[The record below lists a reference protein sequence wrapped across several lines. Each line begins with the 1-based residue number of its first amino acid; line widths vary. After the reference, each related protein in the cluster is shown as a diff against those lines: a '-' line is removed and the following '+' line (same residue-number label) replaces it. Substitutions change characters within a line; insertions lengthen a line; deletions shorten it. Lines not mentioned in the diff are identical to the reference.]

1 MTSGQCTPIT
11 TSTPTFSSGSPA
23 DGDAHPDNARYARTA
38 MNLKAGMTALAA
50 AAVALGLAAC
60 GGSSKAAGIVTAP
73 GGGLTSAPPTTT
85 TPTATAVSTPTSGP
99 LSKEPKITLPT
110 TPAPKTLVK
119 KDLIVGT
126 GATAAAGDQ
135 VEVNYVGELYS
146 NGKVFDA
153 SWKDTPGKAF
163 GPFQLGAGAVIKGW
177 DEGLVGMKVGGRR
190 ELIIPPS
197 LAYGKKGSGAI
208 PANATL
214 IFVVDLLSVTK

>member
-1 MTSGQCTPIT
+1 
-11 TSTPTFSSGSPA
+11 
-23 DGDAHPDNARYARTA
+23 
-38 MNLKAGMTALAA
+38 MNLKAWMTALAA

-73 GGGLTSAPPTTT
+73 GAGLTSAPVTKT
-85 TPTATAVSTPTSGP
+85 TPTPAAVTTPTSGP

-110 TPAPKTLVK
+110 TPAPKKLVEK
-119 KDLIVGT
+119 NLIVGT
-126 GATAAAGDQ
+126 GATAKAGDE
-135 VEVNYVGELYS
+135 VEVNYVGELYT
-146 NGKVFDA
+146 NGKIFDS

-163 GPFQLGAGAVIKGW
+163 GPFQLGAGAVIPGW
-177 DEGLVGMKVGGRR
+177 DQGLVGMKVGGRR

-208 PANATL
+208 PPNATL